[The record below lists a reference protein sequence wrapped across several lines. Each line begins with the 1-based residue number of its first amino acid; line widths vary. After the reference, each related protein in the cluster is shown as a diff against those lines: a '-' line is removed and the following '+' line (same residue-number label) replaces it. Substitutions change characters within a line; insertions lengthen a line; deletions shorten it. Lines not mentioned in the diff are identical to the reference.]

1 MDGMERLLL
10 STPDAA
16 ARLNIG
22 RSTLYDLIRAGSLA
36 TVRVGRRRLVPVDD
50 LARYVA
56 SLQADGAE

>member
-1 MDGMERLLL
+1 MERLLL

>member
-1 MDGMERLLL
+1 MERLLL

-22 RSTLYDLIRAGSLA
+22 RSTLYDLIRAGRLA
-36 TVRVGRRRLVPVDD
+36 TVRVGRRRLVPVED